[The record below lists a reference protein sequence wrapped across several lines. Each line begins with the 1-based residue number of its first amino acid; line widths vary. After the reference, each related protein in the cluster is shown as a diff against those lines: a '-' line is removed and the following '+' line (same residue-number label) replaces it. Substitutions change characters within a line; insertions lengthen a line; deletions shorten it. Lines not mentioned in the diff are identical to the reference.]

1 MIFNKNRNQRQI
13 FDQWQKMGEK
23 RRQLL
28 GDSWAD
34 LFRNELLHKL
44 PIEKL
49 AAHFTVDFGR
59 PSKDLTT
66 CLAAALFQ
74 QIFDLT
80 DIQTQEKLAF
90 DIQWHYALDL
100 PEKSDKFKYFSLK
113 TIWNVR
119 HTLIKNEIDKE
130 MFKVIGDRLAEIFEV
145 NTDMQ
150 RIDSVHIKSN
160 MRKLGRINL
169 IVQTI
174 KKFLRN
180 LKRQDKA
187 AYQLLE
193 SDLIDKY
200 TAKQEDNV
208 FSRVKPSES
217 SKTLQ
222 EVCQDLLYLVEHFQN
237 DNKIGRMNSYQLM
250 ERLLDEQ
257 CHLNESDGEQ
267 QVEVKKPQEISS
279 DSLQNLSDPDAS
291 YDGHKGQGYQVQV
304 METYDDNQESENADN
319 QEEEEKNKKEQKE
332 TSSDNEQEKHLNL
345 VTHVAVEPAHK
356 NDSEALLPAIESTD
370 KRGLKPQKIGADA
383 AYGGDENVEQARE
396 QDVEVIAPLK
406 GRPKESDQIELAEHE
421 FNSENELVECV
432 EGEKPVKQRSNGD
445 RHSSAMEKEV
455 CDNCDKQNICSICD
469 GVKYNYFRYTD
480 KDLRVSKRRM
490 YEKTKDFKDRYR
502 YRAGVEATMSE
513 YDRKTGVKQL
523 RVRGMSAVRFA
534 AIMKAIGINIFR
546 AVRYKMAKKIKKRQ
560 IKWADCI
567 ISVVKEPII
576 QLFDNYFDKIIN
588 FKKISK
594 FNLFRY
600 QF

>member
-1 MIFNKNRNQRQI
+1 
-13 FDQWQKMGEK
+13 MGEK

-28 GDSWAD
+28 GDSWAA
-34 LFRNELLHKL
+34 LFRDELLHKL
-44 PIEKL
+44 PVEKL
-49 AAHFTVDFGR
+49 AAHFTADFGR

-66 CLAAALFQ
+66 CLAGALFQ

-119 HTLIKNEIDKE
+119 QTLIKNEIDKE
-130 MFKVIGDRLAEIFEV
+130 MFKVIGDRLAEIFKV

-160 MRKLGRINL
+160 MRKLGRIN
-169 IVQTI
+169 IVVQTI

-180 LKRQDKA
+180 LKRQDKE

-200 TAKQEDNV
+200 TSKQKDNV

-217 SKTLQ
+217 SKTLK

-279 DSLQNLSDPDAS
+279 DSLQNSSDPDAS

-304 METYDDNQESENADN
+304 METYHDN
-319 QEEEEKNKKEQKE
+319 QEEEEEKEQNE
-332 TSSDNEQEKHLNL
+332 TSSGNEQEKNLNL
-345 VTHVAVEPAHK
+345 VTHVEVEPAHK

-370 KRGLKPQKIGADA
+370 KRGLKPKEIGADA

-406 GRPKESDQIELAEHE
+406 GRPKESDQIDLAEHE

-455 CDNCDKQNICSICD
+455 CDNCNKQNICSICD
-469 GVKYNYFRYTD
+469 GVKYYYFRYTN
-480 KDLRVSKRRM
+480 KDLRVSRRRV
-490 YEKTKDFKDRYR
+490 YEKTKDFKDKYR

-523 RVRGMSAVRFA
+523 RVRGMPAVRFA
-534 AIMKAIGINIFR
+534 AVMKAIGINIFR
-546 AVRYKMAKKIKKRQ
+546 AVRYKMAKKTKKRV
-560 IKWADCI
+560 IKWANCI
-567 ISVVKEPII
+567 ISVVKEHTI

-588 FKKISK
+588 FKKISD
-594 FNLFRY
+594 FNLFLY